1 MKKLTK
7 FQKFMLADCIRSHSS
22 KLYDD
27 ALEDHEKNPAI
38 NALIGPNFYIQER
51 DEILRKLKL
60 D

>member
-1 MKKLTK
+1 
-7 FQKFMLADCIRSHSS
+7 MLADCIRSHSS

-27 ALEDHEKNPAI
+27 ALEYHEKNPAI

-51 DEILRKLKL
+51 DEILSKLKL